1 MSIKL
6 LRSSFESIRSR
17 FQKLAED
24 GSVGKAWMVHQY
36 RDVDEPGRPDVFSH
50 ADDFNAKK
58 GEVKTCLDIG
68 PEDVFAKLPEGS
80 YRARRTSQ
88 IIGWQAVKGA
98 SIDASIVSKTLP
110 DLLKQ
115 RFWGAMSEC
124 RHADT
129 DTGFHWVA
137 ITFELAFA
145 EIKGS
150 ALRSVRHIPLGD
162 GTTAS
167 IADKQGLFQKQIGIP
182 LVRYPGFSADQKL
195 KVNIPEG
202 GGVIVLHG
210 GSGVDQIIQDLEK
223 EWNGRKYGVSL
234 EKLEENRDSI
244 TAADERFSRP
254 KNPID
259 WYATF
264 DNFAAASVLAVDVL
278 LNWLDELE
286 ADPQPAAVVTVKT
299 KQNEVAAEQSE
310 PKSNRKRGRPPGSTK
325 NDVDEDRR
333 IWEAWGT
340 GQYRTYAA
348 LASEKN
354 LDADEIECAL
364 DRHRKKI
371 AKSRR
376 KKSG

>member
-6 LRSSFESIRSR
+6 LRSSFESIKSR

-58 GEVKTCLDIG
+58 GEIEICLDIG
-68 PEDVFAKLPEGS
+68 SKSILGELPEGS

-98 SIDASIVSKTLP
+98 SIDASILSRMLP

-115 RFWGAMSEC
+115 RLWGAMSEC
-124 RHADT
+124 RHANT

-150 ALRSVRHIPLGD
+150 ALRTVRHIPLGH
-162 GTTAS
+162 GMHAS
-167 IADKQGLFQKQIGIP
+167 IDDIEGIFPTEFCFPLEMIG
-182 LVRYPGFSADQKL
+182 G
-195 KVNIPEG
+195 
-202 GGVIVLHG
+202 
-210 GSGVDQIIQDLEK
+210 LEK
-223 EWNGRKYGVSL
+223 WE
-234 EKLEENRDSI
+234 EKFDLV
-244 TAADERFSRP
+244 AAATERFYHP
-254 KNPID
+254 KMPND

-286 ADPQPAAVVTVKT
+286 ADPQPAAVVTGEEMKID
-299 KQNEVAAEQSE
+299 VAAKKTGTQTTG
-310 PKSNRKRGRPPGSTK
+310 KRGRPTGSKKYDPAEAEKLFKAWKKSGQTLRDFCQK
-325 NDVDEDRR
+325 ENLNYND
-333 IWEAWGT
+333 T
-340 GQYRTYAA
+340 F
-348 LASEKN
+348 
-354 LDADEIECAL
+354 DATE
-364 DRHRKKI
+364 RHRK
-371 AKSRR
+371 R
-376 KKSG
+376 

>member
-24 GSVGKAWMVHQY
+24 GSVGKAWIVHQY
-36 RDVDEPGRPDVFSH
+36 QDVDEPGRPDVFSH

-58 GEVKTCLDIG
+58 GEIEICLDIG
-68 PEDVFAKLPEGS
+68 PKNVFAELPEGS

-98 SIDASIVSKTLP
+98 SIDASIVLKTLP

-115 RFWGAMSEC
+115 RLWGALNEC

-150 ALRSVRHIPLGD
+150 ALRSVRHIPLG
-162 GTTAS
+162 GGMTGS
-167 IADKQGLFQKQIGIP
+167 IADTEGIFP
-182 LVRYPGFSADQKL
+182 TQFIFPVEML
-195 KVNIPEG
+195 G
-202 GGVIVLHG
+202 G
-210 GSGVDQIIQDLEK
+210 LEK
-223 EWNGRKYGVSL
+223 W
-234 EKLEENRDSI
+234 EEHRDLV
-244 TAADERFSRP
+244 TAADERLFRP
-254 KNPID
+254 KMPND

-264 DNFAAASVLAVDVL
+264 DNFAAASGLAVDIL

-286 ADPQPAAVVTVKT
+286 ADPQSAAVVTVKT
-299 KQNEVAAEQSE
+299 KQPEVAAEQLE
-310 PKSNRKRGRPPGSTK
+310 PRRKPGRPLGSK
-325 NDVDEDRR
+325 KSDEAEDRR
-333 IWEAWGT
+333 LWEAWGT
-340 GQYRTYAA
+340 RQYKSFAELGREIFGR
-348 LASEKN
+348 EKN
-354 LDADEIECAL
+354 DADAENVKQAV
-364 DRHRKKI
+364 DRHRKRLKADGKKQA
-371 AKSRR
+371 AK
-376 KKSG
+376 GCQ